1 MAAKKTTLEELG
13 EMLAH
18 VVKHMATK
26 EDIGDVKREMAT
38 KKDLE
43 KSETKLTAFQ
53 TQTAENFRDV
63 KAEVADIRRIVENLQ
78 TRVGNPEG
86 YSKEIDH
93 ALARIAIEGRGCRH
107 SPYCRKPANARGQS
121 RRLQ

>member
-26 EDIGDVKREMAT
+26 
-38 KKDLE
+38 KDLE
-43 KSETKLTAFQ
+43 KLETKLTAFQ

-93 ALARIAIEGRGCRH
+93 ALARIARIEKHLGIERW
-107 SPYCRKPANARGQS
+107 
-121 RRLQ
+121 RLDADRYV